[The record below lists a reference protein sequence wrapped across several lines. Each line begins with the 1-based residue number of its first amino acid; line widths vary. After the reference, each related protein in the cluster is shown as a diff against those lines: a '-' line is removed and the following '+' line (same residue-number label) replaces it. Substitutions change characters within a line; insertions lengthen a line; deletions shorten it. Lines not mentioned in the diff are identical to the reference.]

1 MTRPAELLLAVEEV
15 ARLAGDTALSMYSP
29 EIGVERKGD
38 GSPVT
43 IADREAERRA
53 REWIERRFP
62 AHGILG
68 EELGTVRPDA
78 EYRWILDPI
87 DGTQS
92 FIRGVPLWGSLVAVA
107 RGEEVIAGAINCA
120 AAKELVCAAMGEG
133 CWWNGSREAA
143 GAKAAERARARVSN
157 VTSLAEATVLTT
169 DVRFTGPRA
178 EGWSELAR
186 GARVARAWGDCY
198 GYLLVATGRV
208 EVMADPVMS
217 PWDAAALLPV
227 VLEAGGVI
235 TDWSGRTTA
244 FGGSIV
250 ACNAALAPE
259 VQRILRVGREDA

>member
-1 MTRPAELLLAVEEV
+1 MTRPAELLQAVEEV
-15 ARLAGDTALSMYSP
+15 ARIAGDTALSLYSP

-43 IADREAERRA
+43 VADREAERRA

-68 EELGTVRPDA
+68 EELGTVRPAA

-92 FIRGVPLWGSLVAVA
+92 FIRGVGLWGSLVGVA

-120 AAKELVCAAMGEG
+120 AAKELVCAAIGEG
-133 CWWNGSREAA
+133 CWWNGSP
-143 GAKAAERARARVSN
+143 KAIGSRASERSRARVSD
-157 VTSLAEATVLTT
+157 VASLADATVLTT
-169 DVRFTGPRA
+169 DGCFASPRA
-178 EGWSELAR
+178 EEWSELAR
-186 GARVARAWGDCY
+186 RARLARGWGDCY

-250 ACNAALAPE
+250 ACNRALAPE
-259 VQRILRVGREDA
+259 VHRILHVGQEDA